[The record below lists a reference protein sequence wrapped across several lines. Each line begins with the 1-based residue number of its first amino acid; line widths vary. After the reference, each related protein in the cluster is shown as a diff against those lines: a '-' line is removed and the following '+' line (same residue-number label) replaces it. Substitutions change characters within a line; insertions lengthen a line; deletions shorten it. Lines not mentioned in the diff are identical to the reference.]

1 MSEPLHIIAMARP
14 RKPSITLPEHV
25 HRTVSRGKEYFTF
38 QYGRGTK
45 NAGPRIKL
53 PHPLDPEFSS
63 ALHAAAG
70 DHAQRPAAE
79 TFDALIEAYRL
90 SPEWRQ
96 LSDASRRD
104 YSRYL
109 IEIARMWGDLRV
121 GDFEASD
128 ALALRD
134 RRSSKP
140 AATNYL
146 LRVLSLLISWG
157 IPRGFRSDNPCAHVR
172 KLKTGEGWEP
182 WPWNMIERIR
192 DGAPAELWH
201 VATVALYTGQRQ
213 RDVLSMKWSDLL
225 NDGTIGVVQE
235 KTRTRLW
242 IPIHRDLSGVL
253 QSIPRHSVF
262 LLTNRRGLP
271 WTQDGFRTSW
281 GKMCKRLAIDEQLVF
296 HGLRKSAV
304 DMLLEAGCT
313 TAEVAAIT
321 GQSMQMV
328 EHYAKHVNQRKLASS
343 GMAKWENAK

>member
-1 MSEPLHIIAMARP
+1 MGESLHIMGMARP
-14 RKPSITLPEHV
+14 RKPSISLPPHV
-25 HRTVSRGKEYFTF
+25 HRVVSRGKEYFTY
-38 QYGRGTK
+38 QYARGTSR
-45 NAGPRIKL
+45 AGPRIRL
-53 PHPLDPEFSS
+53 PHPLDPEFS
-63 ALHAAAG
+63 AAFRAAAG
-70 DHAQRPAAE
+70 DHATRTAAG
-79 TFDALIEAYRL
+79 TFNALIEAYSS
-90 SPEWRQ
+90 SPEWRE
-96 LSDASRRD
+96 LSDDSKRE
-104 YSRYL
+104 YGRYL
-109 IEIARMWGDLRV
+109 DEIARIWGDLKVADLDPRDV
-121 GDFEASD
+121 
-128 ALALRD
+128 LALRD
-134 RRSSKP
+134 QRSNKP
-140 AATNYL
+140 SATNYL

-157 IPRGFRSDNPCAHVR
+157 IPRGYRSDNPCAHVR

-201 VATVALYTGQRQ
+201 VGAVALYTGQRQ
-213 RDVLSMKWSDLL
+213 RDVLSMKWSDL
-225 NDGTIGVVQE
+225 NDGFISVVQE
-235 KTRTRLW
+235 KTRTRLR
-242 IPIHRDLSGVL
+242 IPIHRDLSAVL

-262 LLTNRRGLP
+262 LLTNRKGLP

-281 GKMCKRLAIDEQLVF
+281 GKMCKRLAIDDQLVF